1 MAAPLVPPDV
11 TLPRLPWV
19 PIHGM
24 RLFDSTFFA
33 VATPAEFRAA
43 FCLWVK
49 SWHQSPPGSLPT
61 NDRELCRLAEL
72 GGDLHAWRKVKR
84 MALRHWERCDDGRL
98 YHPVVAE
105 LVIESWHQ
113 LERRRKRTEAATSA
127 SLIARTGSDR
137 RKRNGQRDVN
147 QPDPEPDRTTS
158 PKSPPRNGGDL
169 LAMQGGRGA
178 PAPIDPTILGHAEPC
193 HCDNCIRWAA
203 LHAERG
209 TA

>member
-19 PIHGM
+19 PIHAT

-43 FCLWVK
+43 FCLWTK

-72 GGDLHAWRKVKR
+72 GGDIGEWKKVKR
-84 MALRHWERCDDGRL
+84 MALRHWQRCDDGRL

-105 LVIESWHQ
+105 LILESWDT
-113 LERRRKRTEAATSA
+113 LSRNRRRTAAATEASVA
-127 SLIARTGSDR
+127 SRTGSNR
-137 RKRNGQRDVN
+137 GKRNVQRNVRNLDLDLDQAPPLPPPRDV
-147 QPDPEPDRTTS
+147 
-158 PKSPPRNGGDL
+158 GGDPL
-169 LAMQGGRGA
+169 SRNGGRGA
-178 PAPIDPTILGHAEPC
+178 PAPIDPKILGHADPC
-193 HCDNCIRWAA
+193 HCANCARWNATK
-203 LHAERG
+203 HEG
-209 TA
+209 GQ

>member
-11 TLPRLPWV
+11 SLPRLPWV

-33 VATPAEFRAA
+33 VATPAEFRAG
-43 FCLWVK
+43 FCLWIK
-49 SWHQSPPGSLPT
+49 SWSQSPPGSLPN

-72 GGDLHAWRKVKR
+72 GGDLGAWKKVKR

-105 LVIESWHQ
+105 LVIDSWQQ
-113 LERRRKRTEAATSA
+113 LERRRQRTEKATTA

-137 RKRNGQRDVN
+137 RKRNVQRDVN
-147 QPDPEPDRTTS
+147 HLDLDLEQTP
-158 PKSPPRNGGDL
+158 PKSPPRRGGDP
-169 LAMQGGRGA
+169 LAMNGVRGA
-178 PAPIDPTILGHAEPC
+178 PAPIDPKILGHAEPC
-193 HCDNCIRWAA
+193 HCANCVRWAA
-203 LHAERG
+203 LHRG
-209 TA
+209 DRP